1 MFACLQRGIKIK
13 IIHYVKREDADLLSG
28 LLSWI
33 PLYFAGEIESY
44 CRFDPETP
52 AFSHTIFLHDG
63 HSCVEGMVVRGNEE
77 KGRYRYGTSKA
88 DLERCNSSFDLL
100 LKDSTHFVSSVKGLR
115 PMDKLTES
123 NSKKVHISQSTLPLE
138 TMSDDLFR
146 EILRGNQIAEEDM
159 DPLMKEFFTAK
170 NTMAK
175 LCREKDLTLTT
186 FRNLT
191 TEKDRQPVDTEPFT
205 SITSLTCTKNQW
217 KHHLTET
224 RESFET
230 WGGRF
235 HFVEENFLSRIHIF
249 ASEDIVYIKHMSLP
263 DKTFFYNLPY
273 MVDATN
279 IVLHRAST
287 N

>member
-1 MFACLQRGIKIK
+1 
-13 IIHYVKREDADLLSG
+13 
-28 LLSWI
+28 
-33 PLYFAGEIESY
+33 
-44 CRFDPETP
+44 
-52 AFSHTIFLHDG
+52 
-63 HSCVEGMVVRGNEE
+63 
-77 KGRYRYGTSKA
+77 
-88 DLERCNSSFDLL
+88 
-100 LKDSTHFVSSVKGLR
+100 
-115 PMDKLTES
+115 MDKLTES